1 MKVKT
6 IHDVVP
12 YLDNF
17 FYLVDPI
24 RVNGKFS
31 TTDKHGKEFQE
42 FSAVAEWPLFKKPEK
57 VLSKLLI
64 SHIQKLI
71 DYKNWCLRQEK
82 KPSTQW
88 VIEWRIRPEYQ
99 VPTMLNP
106 FAMVYM
112 RFSIYPKEDK

>member
-1 MKVKT
+1 MSIKT
-6 IHDVVP
+6 IHDVTS

-17 FYLVDPI
+17 HYQLDYEKGQVPP
-24 RVNGKFS
+24 
-31 TTDKHGKEFQE
+31 TTDRNGKEFQE

-64 SHIQKLI
+64 SHIQKLV
-71 DYKNWCLRQEK
+71 DHENWCLHQEK

-99 VPTMLNP
+99 APTTLKP
-106 FAMVYM
+106 FAMAYM
-112 RFSIYPKEDK
+112 RFSIYPKEAK